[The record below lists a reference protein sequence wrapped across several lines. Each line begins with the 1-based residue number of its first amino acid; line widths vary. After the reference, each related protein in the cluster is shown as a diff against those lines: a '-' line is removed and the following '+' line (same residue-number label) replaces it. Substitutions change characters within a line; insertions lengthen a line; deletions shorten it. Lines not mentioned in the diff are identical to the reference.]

1 MRKDERG
8 EQTFII
14 DTQNAWHFYFQ
25 EYQFDCVV
33 TSQQRQ
39 DILDEIMRLF
49 TTWILEGRK
58 YSLSFEY
65 DPPWDQSGETLSN
78 DLSNDEKIEL
88 LSGTLESWMKEFTGN
103 WTPTFCS
110 GMGKYHRTYEN
121 AVREYIEDTLGEIF
135 RAQFSADLSEDVHY
149 AIAESDELAEAQWE
163 MADVIFEQ
171 AQQISASEAYRQFEL
186 DIQKQHILLEARQI
200 INAEYRNQARLF
212 FDKYIKSQL
221 PAQDAPSFQIDKPLW
236 KKFKI
241 ADKLQDALA
250 HADKEECKAIQA
262 VGLKILG
269 TSNSVQRE
277 IDEIVEKFFKHYKTA
292 ETAEELT

>member
-1 MRKDERG
+1 MSKDEAG

-14 DTQNAWHFYFQ
+14 DAQNAWHFYFQ
-25 EYQFDCVV
+25 EYQFDCVI

-65 DPPWDQSGETLSN
+65 DPPWDRSGETLSS

-88 LSGTLESWMKEFTGN
+88 LSGTLESWMEEFTGN

-110 GMGKYHRTYEN
+110 GMGKCHRTYEDV
-121 AVREYIEDTLGEIF
+121 VREYIEDTLGEIF
-135 RAQFSADLSEDVHY
+135 RAQFPADLSEDVHY
-149 AIAESDELAEAQWE
+149 AIEESDVLAEAQWE

-171 AQQISASEAYRQFEL
+171 AQQISASEAYRRFEL
-186 DIQKQHILLEARQI
+186 DIQKEHILDEVRQI
-200 INAEYRNQARLF
+200 INAEYRKDARLF
-212 FDKYIKSQL
+212 FDKHIKSQL
-221 PAQDAPSFQIDKPLW
+221 PAQDAPSFRIDKPLW
-236 KKFKI
+236 KKFQI
-241 ADKLQDALA
+241 ADKLQDALDY
-250 HADKEECKAIQA
+250 ADKGECKAIQA
-262 VGLKILG
+262 VGLKILE

-277 IDEIVEKFFKHYKTA
+277 IDEIVENFLNIIKKSSVDQG
-292 ETAEELT
+292 